1 MPVCLGARVHV
12 GLVVVGSVA
21 VSEKGQLPQYVIHS
35 SDVFMFHFSHLN
47 VFFPGYRIGKG
58 EGFADMEYAMMVS
71 MGAVN
76 ESTVVVTVVHDCQ
89 VKTFNA
95 VLIKQRC

>member
-1 MPVCLGARVHV
+1 MCLR
-12 GLVVVGSVA
+12 STF
-21 VSEKGQLPQYVIHS
+21 PTII
-35 SDVFMFHFSHLN
+35 FFFS
-47 VFFPGYRIGKG
+47 GYRIGKG

-89 VKTFNA
+89 VKTFKS
-95 VLIKQRC
+95 VLIKQRVQIQCDLSSLNKK